1 MHVLLFINSFL
12 FSTTINTSYIQN
24 QRLPT
29 SQKENYSTFLPPL
42 DHNAP
47 TATYYSTSK
56 ILKIGPS
63 TPRTLF
69 NPLYLYIVYTVSYS
83 TIYFILFFLFLRIET
98 QKNRRKWQLV
108 SIHNSQGRLQ
118 KQELL
123 PQNIPLVV
131 PFIISVHIFHL
142 RRNWPFS
149 LQFKPTIFNFSCTT
163 LKFSNGFRWVYSSLF
178 HKNMSHV
185 CPKFPVWGMKARNI

>member
-1 MHVLLFINSFL
+1 MHILLFINSFL

-63 TPRTLF
+63 TPLF
-69 NPLYLYIVYTVSYS
+69 LTPLSIVYTVSYS
-83 TIYFILFFLFLRIET
+83 TIYFILFLPFS
-98 QKNRRKWQLV
+98 KNRNTKEPQKVTTSQYSQLTRT
-108 SIHNSQGRLQ
+108 SSKTRTPSA
-118 KQELL
+118 KY
-123 PQNIPLVV
+123 
-131 PFIISVHIFHL
+131 
-142 RRNWPFS
+142 
-149 LQFKPTIFNFSCTT
+149 TTSCTIYYISPYFP
-163 LKFSNGFRWVYSSLF
+163 LKAKL
-178 HKNMSHV
+178 
-185 CPKFPVWGMKARNI
+185 AL